1 MKKDLESTLTE
12 SKLNEAMKL
21 SRNTPESFRELL
33 VQVYTK
39 DKNSKENIK
48 WSPEK
53 VFLIIPTEQEYQLR
67 EHLVDYLDKYLYK
80 DLIQEIKDG
89 VLFDNIKELSWIKIT
104 GFADEPMLWQEPQ
117 VSPSFGMEYI

>member
-12 SKLNEAMKL
+12 EKLNEAMKL
-21 SRNTPESFRELL
+21 SRNTPERFRELL
-33 VQVYTK
+33 VKVYTK

-53 VFLIIPTEQEYQLR
+53 VFLIVPTKQEYQLR
-67 EHLVDYLDKYLYK
+67 EQLIDYLDKHLYK

-89 VLFDNIKELSWIKIT
+89 VLFDNMKELSWIKVT
-104 GFADEPMLWQEPQ
+104 GFTDEIMLWQEPEGTPFYK
-117 VSPSFGMEYI
+117 S